1 MKSAAQSRVLP
12 PLAASGVRNAY
23 IDGLRGWS
31 IFGVVCIHFA
41 GSFVSSANA
50 WTPSFFLGLVL
61 NQVFN
66 FAVPLFLFLSG
77 LLAGTAS
84 SETPSS
90 LGAYYLSRFR
100 RIALPYLAASIASF
114 FLLNHYREWLAL
126 PTFDA
131 RAVWMASRL
140 FFYGVEPTLYF
151 IPLVITLY
159 LFQPALKALPHWLG
173 SLAIKINPRGIRTE
187 TIAVALVLL
196 FLGVHLALGMMCYR
210 NTLNYY
216 DWARPNALFWLFY
229 FFAGLH
235 FRSITEFVSRRGLVL
250 TVWVGFVAALF
261 AMHWNF
267 IHLTDSQVVGLN
279 FEFSKIDYAYVRPEM
294 LIYDFAVVAALAA
307 GLALGWNW
315 RAGVAAYLG
324 RFSLEIY
331 LWHILV
337 LYFGAWQFPE
347 ALAACRE
354 MPELIVFICAGTCG
368 LIAFAAD
375 RTPRLFAAIRQY
387 RLLLVKID

>member
-1 MKSAAQSRVLP
+1 MSSARPSF
-12 PLAASGVRNAY
+12 ASPAPTGTRNAY
-23 IDGLRGWS
+23 LDGLRGWS

-41 GSFVSSANA
+41 GSFVSSGNA
-50 WTPSFFLGLVL
+50 WTPSFYLGLVL

-77 LLAGTAS
+77 LLAGS
-84 SETPSS
+84 PSS
-90 LGAYYLSRFR
+90 KAPPTLGAYYLGRFR
-100 RIALPYLAASIASF
+100 RIVLPYLAASIASF
-114 FLLNHYREWLAL
+114 FLLNHFREWLAL

-131 RAVWMASRL
+131 RASWLTSRV

-159 LFQPALKALPHWLG
+159 LLQPALKALPQWL
-173 SLAIKINPRGIRTE
+173 SALSAKVSARSIRPAMFAVVLA
-187 TIAVALVLL
+187 LL
-196 FLGVHLALGMMCYR
+196 FLGVHLALGTMCYR

-235 FRSITEFVSRRGLVL
+235 FRSITGFVSRRGLVL
-250 TVWVGFVAALF
+250 TVWAGLVAALF
-261 AMHWNF
+261 AMDWNF
-267 IHLTDSQVVGLN
+267 LQLTNPQVVGLS
-279 FEFSKIDYAYVRPEM
+279 FESSRIDYAYVRPEM
-294 LIYDFAVVAALAA
+294 LLYDFAMVAALAA
-307 GLALGWNW
+307 GFALGWNW

-347 ALAACRE
+347 TLASCRE
-354 MPELIVFICAGTCG
+354 MPELIVFVCAGACG
-368 LIAFAAD
+368 LIAFTAD
-375 RTPRLFAAIRQY
+375 RLPHLFATLRQY
-387 RLLLVKID
+387 RLLLVKVT

>member
-1 MKSAAQSRVLP
+1 MNPAPPASP
-12 PLAASGVRNAY
+12 PLAPASVRNAY

-41 GSFVSSANA
+41 GSFVSSGNA

-77 LLAGTAS
+77 LLAGSAS
-84 SETPSS
+84 SKAPPS
-90 LGAYYLSRFR
+90 LGAYYIGRFR
-100 RIALPYLAASIASF
+100 RIVLPYLAASVASF
-114 FLLNHYREWLAL
+114 FLLNHYQEWLAL
-126 PTFDA
+126 PTVGA
-131 RAVWMASRL
+131 RTAWLASRL

-159 LFQPALKALPHWLG
+159 LLQPALKALPHWL
-173 SLAIKINPRGIRTE
+173 SAVAAKVTARGTRSETF
-187 TIAVALVLL
+187 TIALALL

-250 TVWVGFVAALF
+250 TVWVGLVAALF
-261 AMHWNF
+261 AMDWNF